1 MLHLARRAFLAALLG
16 SAAALSLVPAQAAET
31 PPVKVGVLTDM
42 SGFASDANGKGSV
55 VAAQLAAEDFMAE
68 HPGTKVEVIFADHQN
83 KPDVGAAI
91 ARRWVDVDKV
101 NAVLDVPV
109 SSVALAVSDV
119 TRNANALFLASGPG
133 STELTGKR
141 CSPHT
146 LHWTYDTWSLARGTA
161 KTVTEKVG
169 KKWFFI
175 TADYAFGHALEKDAS
190 ELVKAS
196 GGTVVGAVRHPI
208 NASDFSSFLLQAQGS
223 KADVIALAN
232 AVGDTINSIK
242 QASEFNIM
250 GGQQALVALLLQLT
264 DVHSLGLNVAQGLY
278 LTQPFYWNMN
288 DGTRAFADRFSARM
302 GGRRPTDVQAG
313 VYSSLVHYLK
323 SVEAT
328 GSTEAD
334 TVVADMRKRP
344 TDDPL
349 FGKGRV
355 RADGRVIHDMYV
367 MRVKAPAA
375 SKVPWDYFEVISTI
389 PAEEAFRPEADG
401 GCPLVTGTR

>member
-1 MLHLARRAFLAALLG
+1 MFDLARRTLLGALLG
-16 SAAALSLVPAQAAET
+16 ATAGFGLSPVLAADL

-55 VAAQLAAEDFMAE
+55 VSAQMAAEDFMAT
-68 HPGTKVEVIFADHQN
+68 HPGAKVEVIFADHQN
-83 KPDVGAAI
+83 KPDIGAAI
-91 ARRWVDVDKV
+91 AKRWIDVDQV

-146 LHWTYDTWSLARGTA
+146 IHWTYDTWSLARGTA
-161 KTVTEKVG
+161 KTVTERVG

-175 TADYAFGHALEKDAS
+175 TADYAFGHALERDAS

-196 GGTVVGAVRHPI
+196 GGSVVGAVRHPI

-223 KADVIALAN
+223 NADVIALAN

-242 QASEFNIM
+242 QAHEFNI
-250 GGQQALVALLLQLT
+250 GSGKQALVALLLQLT
-264 DVHSLGLNVAQGLY
+264 DVHSIGLNVAQGLY

-288 DGTRAFADRFSARM
+288 AGTRAFADRFAARM
-302 GGRRPTDVQAG
+302 DGRRPTDVQAG
-313 VYSSLVHYLK
+313 VYSALTHYLK

-328 GSTEAD
+328 ASTNSD

-344 TDDPL
+344 TNDPL
-349 FGKGRV
+349 FGVGRV
-355 RADGRVIHDMYV
+355 RADGRVVHDMYV
-367 MRVKAPAA
+367 MRVKSPAA
-375 SKVPWDYFEVISTI
+375 SKEPWDYFELVSTI
-389 PAEEAFRPEADG
+389 PAEDAFRPEAEG
-401 GCPLVTGTR
+401 GCPLVAAAR